1 MSERSA
7 PREGTPVAAVDDL
20 HAIEA
25 LQRLFGRLND
35 EARWPE
41 LAALFTEDAHFTRP
55 SAPDRPVVGRAAIL
69 QAFVARPAGP
79 PRRHLVANPLVQL
92 RDAFTAHASC
102 YSIVVST
109 QDAQHG
115 SITVGGFHDQLL
127 RTEQGWRFQARTGF
141 TLVDPTAF
149 SALASMSD
157 LMSRLASPAFP
168 AVPSSPST

>member
-1 MSERSA
+1 MSHHSA
-7 PREGTPVAAVDDL
+7 PHDGTPVAAVDDL

-55 SAPDRPVVGRAAIL
+55 SAPHRPVVGRAAIL

-92 RDAFTAHASC
+92 RDASTAHASC

-115 SITVGGFHDQLL
+115 SIAVGGFHDQLV

-141 TLVDPTAF
+141 TLIDPIAF
-149 SALASMSD
+149 SALVPLSE
-157 LMSRLASPAFP
+157 LMSRLTSPALP
-168 AVPSSPST
+168 AVPSPPST